1 MALRRSRACRW
12 AFQRV
17 PIAGLAPSACQNR
30 TLGKAVSVRLKK
42 YSHCEEA
49 HGASALLMFRRIYR
63 HHPVDGATLSE

>member
-1 MALRRSRACRW
+1 MGLSARSDRR
-12 AFQRV
+12 
-17 PIAGLAPSACQNR
+17 AG
-30 TLGKAVSVRLKK
+30 AVSLPKSHARKSCVCSVKK